1 MEISNRIRFYY
12 YISGVLA
19 NQQADPLCG
28 ICKAFVNS
36 VRIVREG
43 IEDFELN
50 HAVEMKSLSNE
61 MAGMLSY
68 AKKVLSGLK
77 TIEDAVGQ
85 KKAGNCKMPEG
96 VCFVKTSKAIVEK
109 ITGA

>member
-19 NQQADPLCG
+19 NQQSDPLCR
-28 ICKAFVNS
+28 ICKAFANS
-36 VRIVREG
+36 IRNTRED
-43 IEDFELN
+43 IEHFEKTHEADMGSLSGELHDLLSKAKKTLSELN
-50 HAVEMKSLSNE
+50 PPL
-61 MAGMLSY
+61 
-68 AKKVLSGLK
+68 
-77 TIEDAVGQ
+77 DAAGQ

-96 VCFVKTSKAIVEK
+96 VCFVKSSKAILEK